1 MFLFLPLWIS
11 DIGTIVTILGF
22 AFTIWQIYKIQDTT
36 SKIEEE
42 VKSTQ
47 SKIQKVLAIS
57 DLSKSSETIKII
69 YSYLKE
75 GNYEM
80 AHAKIMEINDII
92 IEIKEVPALKNL
104 NHINRLEDY
113 GKFLANDLKKLQDSI
128 IIRQGPVD
136 KDTLVAISND
146 LREISDLFAKINAQ
160 LKHNNDD

>member
-1 MFLFLPLWIS
+1 
-11 DIGTIVTILGF
+11 
-22 AFTIWQIYKIQDTT
+22 
-36 SKIEEE
+36 
-42 VKSTQ
+42 
-47 SKIQKVLAIS
+47 
-57 DLSKSSETIKII
+57 
-69 YSYLKE
+69 
-75 GNYEM
+75 M